1 MSSTPLLDTP
11 SEAALQ
17 PLRDELKGSVFRG
30 VDGFFAKYFEGKSWS
45 AAVQNKMQETK
56 SAEVVSKLSADVLDL
71 AHFDAL
77 VEWLAAFQSLFFA
90 VDQASFSFRFRSQ
103 PLSKP
108 GCPLRASIYLET
120 SDLQVVAGSTRVFG
134 EYHHADATVV
144 AEDDSDILR
153 FCERARQVFKAQSA
167 RRFLYGFL
175 ICGTTLELWVFD
187 RSGAYSSEKFDLAQR
202 PDLLVQ
208 TLAGYTMMRDE
219 ESGFNTFVKPLRPRS
234 DSYVAF
240 DQCDKLY
247 LRPELIAAPGYI
259 VGLGTTCYAASVSTT
274 GEPDVVIKFSWREDG
289 AHAELRLLERARE
302 RNVWGVIRLL
312 GDQDL
317 VSIADLRH
325 GLQFPQPFVNRT
337 FSCVATAPCATSSRP
352 SDLSTWMQRLSI
364 ATSPLRT

>member
-1 MSSTPLLDTP
+1 
-11 SEAALQ
+11 
-17 PLRDELKGSVFRG
+17 LKGYVFRG
-30 VDGFFAKYFEGKSWS
+30 VDGFFAKYFEDKSWS

-56 SAEVVSKLSADVLDL
+56 SAEVVSKPSADVLGL

-90 VDQASFSFRFRSQ
+90 VDQARFRFRSQ

-120 SDLQVVAGSTRVFG
+120 SDLQAVAGSTRVFG
-134 EYHHADATVV
+134 EYHHAGAPVV

-167 RRFLYGFL
+167 RRFLHGFMV
-175 ICGTTLELWVFD
+175 CGTTLELWVFD
-187 RSGAYSSEKFDLAQR
+187 RSGAYSSEKLDLAQR
-202 PDLLVQ
+202 PALLVQ

-219 ESGFNTFVKPLRPRS
+219 ESGLNTFVKRLGPGS
-234 DSYVAF
+234 DSYVTF
-240 DQCDKLY
+240 DQGDKLY

-274 GEPDVVIKFSWREDG
+274 GEPDIVIKFSWRADG
-289 AHAELRLLERARE
+289 THAELRLLERARE

-317 VSIADLRH
+317 VSIADLR
-325 GLQFPQPFVNRT
+325 PWAAVSSAVCQPDVLVRRN
-337 FSCVATAPCATSSRP
+337 CPSRP
-352 SDLSTWMQRLSI
+352 SDPKVYVDPRAFRGLARPRQGPPIS
-364 ATSPLRT
+364 LRGCKDYPSRHRH